1 MFLDGIKSWSY
12 KGEFFEDNING
23 NGKFKWNEQKIYNGS
38 WVNNELS
45 GYGILIDGNNKYI
58 GYLENNMKNGYGAS
72 FYNSQ
77 NAILGFWQND
87 LIEGYAILILINNNP
102 EKNKKIIQ
110 ISSEE
115 NDNSS
120 EESKS
125 DFKYIKTLKGEI
137 IKGNLE
143 QDELNEFKLSKE
155 YDDMIQLYN
164 DKILPDFEQNLEES
178 KSEENQSSSFFGNF

>member
-12 KGEFFEDNING
+12 KGEFFEDKING
-23 NGKFKWNEQKIYNGS
+23 KGRFKWNEQKIYNGS
-38 WVNNELS
+38 WINNELS

-58 GYLENNMKNGYGAS
+58 GYFEHNIKNGYGAS

-77 NAILGFWQND
+77 TAILGCWKND
-87 LIEGYAILILINNNP
+87 LIEGYAIIILLNNNS
-102 EKNKKIIQ
+102 EKSKKIQ

-115 NDNSS
+115 NDISS
-120 EESKS
+120 DESNN
-125 DFKYIKTLKGEI
+125 DFKYVKTLKGEI
-137 IKGNLE
+137 IE
-143 QDELNEFKLSKE
+143 SRFKLSKE

-164 DKILPDFEQNLEES
+164 EKIINDFEQSLEES

>member
-23 NGKFKWNEQKIYNGS
+23 NGKFKWNDQKIYNGS

-178 KSEENQSSSFFGNF
+178 KS

>member
-58 GYLENNMKNGYGAS
+58 GYLENNKKNGYGAS

-87 LIEGYAILILINNNP
+87 LIEGYAIIILINSNP

-115 NDNSS
+115 NDISS
-120 EESKS
+120 DENKP
-125 DFKYIKTLKGEI
+125 DLKYIKTLKGEI
-137 IKGNLE
+137 IKSNLE